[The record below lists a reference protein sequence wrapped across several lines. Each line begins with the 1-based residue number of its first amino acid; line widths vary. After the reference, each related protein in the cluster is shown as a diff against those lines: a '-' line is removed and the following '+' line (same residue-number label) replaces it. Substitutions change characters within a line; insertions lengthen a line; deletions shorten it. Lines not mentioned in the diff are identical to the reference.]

1 MKFNSMRSLQC
12 PNAIAAFVPGKFA
25 PKHGRVEA
33 LLAFRMNQAYNKPLT
48 ANIWGM
54 SWKTFLGTR
63 FCRMFA
69 WSKKITIWRMESV
82 AVPSPSAHCIRRTR
96 QSLGT
101 NQAIPDGKVNTIKTN
116 NEGNIINR

>member
-12 PNAIAAFVPGKFA
+12 PNAIPAFVPGKFA

-69 WSKKITIWRMESV
+69 WSKKKIGGWNPLLYHHPPRTVFDERDSQLEQNKRYRMER
-82 AVPSPSAHCIRRTR
+82 CM
-96 QSLGT
+96 Q
-101 NQAIPDGKVNTIKTN
+101 
-116 NEGNIINR
+116 

>member
-1 MKFNSMRSLQC
+1 MRSLQC

-69 WSKKITIWRMESV
+69 WSKKNNNLADGIRCCTITLRALHS
-82 AVPSPSAHCIRRTR
+82 
-96 QSLGT
+96 T
-101 NQAIPDGKVNTIKTN
+101 NATVTWNKTSDTGWKGEYN
-116 NEGNIINR
+116 KNK